1 MREVV
6 ARMTAKFADKPAMA
20 EAVTK
25 MMSGMLSVDD
35 KQAAELYVENMPALA
50 IGQQTGLKLGDIRR
64 NVEETP
70 SPFGGGGIVK
80 SNIAFQIVTAD
91 AASGKVNYLRT
102 SATDVDS
109 IKDLTLKLSQQLLT
123 AAGDKATADK
133 MEAITKQMDMSM
145 NNRTEI
151 EVDNGMTRRV
161 RDQADIRVSA
171 MGRTFTKR
179 EVKTITVT
187 PAK

>member
-1 MREVV
+1 
-6 ARMTAKFADKPAMA
+6 
-20 EAVTK
+20 
-25 MMSGMLSVDD
+25 MMSGMLTVDA
-35 KQAAELYVENMPALA
+35 KQAADLYLENVPALA

-102 SATDVDS
+102 SATDMDS
-109 IKDLTLKLSQQLLT
+109 IRDLTLKLSRQLLT

-133 MEAITKQMDMSM
+133 IEGIMKQMDMSM

-151 EVDNGMTRRV
+151 EVEGGMTRRV